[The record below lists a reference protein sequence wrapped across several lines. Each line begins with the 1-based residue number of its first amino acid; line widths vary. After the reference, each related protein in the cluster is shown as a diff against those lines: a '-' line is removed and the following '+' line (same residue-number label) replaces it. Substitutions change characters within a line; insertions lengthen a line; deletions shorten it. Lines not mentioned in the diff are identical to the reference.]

1 MVEQFCSSNAAV
13 ARSLPLLFRR
23 RGRALRAASPS
34 SPTCALLGQGTSRP
48 SQVDPRPPPDLPRPG
63 SQRVPGI
70 EAVLH
75 VSRCI
80 LVRPGWIGADETAR
94 HHAPVHRRHGGR
106 ESCTRRADAHL
117 ATPGG
122 RLQACCGRI
131 EAALAEMAGH
141 WALIAWTWRFWQ
153 QSSNAAPPARELSL
167 HRVSHG
173 LTHAVSSSRLGPMP

>member
-1 MVEQFCSSNAAV
+1 MVEQSCSSNAAV

-80 LVRPGWIGADETAR
+80 LVRPGWIGADEAGR
-94 HHAPVHRRHGGR
+94 HHVAVRRWHVRRAP
-106 ESCTRRADAHL
+106 CTRRADAHL
-117 ATPGG
+117 PTPG
-122 RLQACCGRI
+122 RRHERHRRRI
-131 EAALAEMAGH
+131 EADLAEMAGDG
-141 WALIAWTWRFWQ
+141 W
-153 QSSNAAPPARELSL
+153 LSACT
-167 HRVSHG
+167 RRSW
-173 LTHAVSSSRLGPMP
+173 